1 MKAIKITMPDYYGDR
16 GYILSNKEV
25 ETIMTEID
33 IMFEDGEI
41 GDKLQLELIEI
52 TEEEFNNLEDFTGW

>member
-1 MKAIKITMPDYYGDR
+1 MRAIKITIPDYGNH
-16 GYILSNKEV
+16 GYILSNKEI

-41 GDKLQLELIEI
+41 GDKLQLELIEL
-52 TEEEFNNLEDFTGW
+52 TEEEFNNLEEFTGW